1 MGYLSSNYRSRM
13 YKMYIVNT
21 PNSIFV
27 PWSIAKGFL
36 EEVTINKISFYK
48 DSEPTPLFQHTNKC

>member
-1 MGYLSSNYRSRM
+1 M

-48 DSEPTPLFQHTNKC
+48 DSIPIPAFDHINKN